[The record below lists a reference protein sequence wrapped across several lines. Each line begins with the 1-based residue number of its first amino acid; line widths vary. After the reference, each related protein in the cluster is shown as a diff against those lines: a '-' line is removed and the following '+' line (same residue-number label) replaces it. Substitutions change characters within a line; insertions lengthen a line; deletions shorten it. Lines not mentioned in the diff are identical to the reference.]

1 MSYKKITIF
10 HAKQLLMIRLLQKWV
25 INTFGFSKSETNGS
39 LILVGLVILVAI
51 IPRLFLNT
59 QKTAEVS
66 TEADK
71 VTLHE
76 WYSSIEFSYG
86 EDFDQ
91 PQETESFSPPK
102 LNLKRFDPNAVSLQE
117 LETMG
122 IPQNVANNL
131 INYRNAGGS
140 YHIKSDMQ
148 KIYGMSE
155 RLYASL
161 ESFVLLPDKLPTK
174 TIEQVPSEIESWK
187 AEPAKALKSIAINSA
202 TAKELEVIRGIG
214 PTLSERIIKYRDLLG
229 GFHSQDQLHEVYG
242 LSNEVIEEINNIIVI
257 DSITTTVNINVI
269 DLKSLSAHPY
279 ISYPL
284 AKAIINYR
292 TVHGPFEEKTGL
304 KRIKIVSDSL
314 YNKLSPY
321 ISVRP

>member
-1 MSYKKITIF
+1 
-10 HAKQLLMIRLLQKWV
+10 MIRLLQKWV

-59 QKTAEVS
+59 QKTTEVS
-66 TEADK
+66 AEADK
-71 VTLHE
+71 ITLHE
-76 WYSSIEFSYG
+76 WYSSIEFSPV
-86 EDFDQ
+86 EEFEQ
-91 PQETESFSPPK
+91 PQDTESFSQPK
-102 LNLKRFDPNAVSLQE
+102 LNLKTFDPNAVTLQE
-117 LETMG
+117 LESMG
-122 IPQNVANNL
+122 IPQYVANNL
-131 INYRNAGGS
+131 INYHNAGGS
-140 YHIKSDMQ
+140 YRIKSDMQ
-148 KIYGMSE
+148 KIYGMNE
-155 RLYASL
+155 RLYARL

-174 TIEQVPSEIESWK
+174 IKEQVHSEIDTWK
-187 AEPAKALKSIAINSA
+187 AEPAKGLKSIAINSA
-202 TAKELEVIRGIG
+202 TAKELEAIKGIG
-214 PTLSERIIKYRDLLG
+214 PTLSQRIIKYRDLLG

-257 DSITTTVNINVI
+257 DSINTTVNINAI

-292 TVHGPFEEKTGL
+292 TVHGPFEEKSGL